1 MTTAQVPEFRLTTG
15 AANAK
20 RQGHA
25 ALLTIIL
32 LIPLVLGAARAMAAE
47 QVDLELVLAIDVS
60 GSIDGF
66 EAGLQR
72 DGYVAALTD
81 PLVLNAIR
89 SGPHKRI
96 AVTYFEWAGIG
107 SAVATVPWTVIGSE
121 EDAIAFTQAL
131 QDRPI
136 VLGRLTSISRAMD
149 FGMALFGQ
157 REFEAERQVIDISGD
172 GPRLR
177 SCATGRSD
185 GSPRSCRGR

>member
-1 MTTAQVPEFRLTTG
+1 MRRV
-15 AANAK
+15 
-20 RQGHA
+20 
-25 ALLTIIL
+25 LTIIL

-89 SGPHKRI
+89 SGPHGRI

-107 SAVATVPWTVIGSE
+107 SAS
-121 EDAIAFTQAL
+121 F
-131 QDRPI
+131 
-136 VLGRLTSISRAMD
+136 
-149 FGMALFGQ
+149 
-157 REFEAERQVIDISGD
+157 
-172 GPRLR
+172 
-177 SCATGRSD
+177 
-185 GSPRSCRGR
+185 